1 MSYYY
6 AKNEEKIGPLS
17 LDELKKIELKKDT
30 LVWHEGLD
38 DWVKAEEVKELRDFI
53 KVSSSP
59 SLNIEEES
67 NIIPPAFEQSTLQQT
82 ENSNPINKEISHP
95 VSKPRVIWKSVTGL
109 GFFAYSFY
117 HFMSYADVQ
126 NYRNISLY
134 LSEVSTPGIIGSFFG
149 WNFPYIIIG
158 SYFFLFSFPESKRRK
173 VIFWILTTLFVIFGL
188 LVILVLLF

>member
-1 MSYYY
+1 MNYYY

-17 LDELKKIELKKDT
+17 LDELKKVDIKDDT
-30 LVWHEGLD
+30 LMWHEGLD
-38 DWVKAEEVKELRDFI
+38 DWVKAEDLKELKSFFN
-53 KVSSSP
+53 VSSSP

-82 ENSNPINKEISHP
+82 ENSNSINKEISHL
-95 VSKPRVIWKSVTGL
+95 VSKPRVIWKSLTGL

-134 LSEVSTPGIIGSFFG
+134 LSEVDTPVIIGSFFDCYC
-149 WNFPYIIIG
+149 N
-158 SYFFLFSFPESKRRK
+158 R
-173 VIFWILTTLFVIFGL
+173 
-188 LVILVLLF
+188 